1 MRQDL
6 KGRVALVTGGSG
18 GIGKALVAALAAAGS
33 DVAVGYSS
41 NEQAAL
47 ESAEQARRPG
57 VRAVAVQADL
67 SEPTEAVGMVEDVE
81 QLLGGVDLFVSNAG
95 LGVQAGIEEIDAALW
110 RATQAVNLESPI
122 LLTRRLTG
130 PMAGRGFGRVLYVS
144 STAAFTGGIV
154 GPHYASS
161 KAGLQG
167 LVAWFSSHL
176 AERGVTV
183 NAIAPA
189 LVERTAML
197 PASESDTAPT
207 PVGRYGTPEEVA
219 ELALAMLA
227 NGYLTG
233 KVVPL
238 DGGLYP
244 R

>member
-47 ESAEQARRPG
+47 ESAEQARRLG

-67 SEPTEAVGMVEDVE
+67 SEPTEAVGMAEDVE

-110 RATQAVNLESPI
+110 RATQAVNLESPF

-197 PASESDTAPT
+197 PVSESDTAPT